1 MTNEKIDPVVEQIL
15 KESKQNMSNIKALFE
30 FKTKINNIFF
40 DNKLYKELDLLD
52 EEFNKLKD
60 AILPHTKKNKI

>member
-1 MTNEKIDPVVEQIL
+1 MTNEKIDPEVEEIH
-15 KESKQNMSNIKALFE
+15 KEYKQNMSNINALFE

-52 EEFNKLKD
+52 EEFDKLKA
-60 AILPHTKKNKI
+60 AILPHLKK

>member
-1 MTNEKIDPVVEQIL
+1 MTNEKIDPVVEQIH
-15 KESKQNMSNIKALFE
+15 KEYKQNMSNINALFE

-52 EEFNKLKD
+52 EEFDKLKD
-60 AILPHTKKNKI
+60 AILPHLKK

>member
-1 MTNEKIDPVVEQIL
+1 MTNEKIDPEVEEIH
-15 KESKQNMSNIKALFE
+15 KEYKQNMSNINALFE

-52 EEFNKLKD
+52 EEFDKLKD
-60 AILPHTKKNKI
+60 AILPHLKK

>member
-1 MTNEKIDPVVEQIL
+1 MTNEKIDPEVEEIH
-15 KESKQNMSNIKALFE
+15 KEYKQNMSNINALFE

-52 EEFNKLKD
+52 EEFDKR
-60 AILPHTKKNKI
+60 I